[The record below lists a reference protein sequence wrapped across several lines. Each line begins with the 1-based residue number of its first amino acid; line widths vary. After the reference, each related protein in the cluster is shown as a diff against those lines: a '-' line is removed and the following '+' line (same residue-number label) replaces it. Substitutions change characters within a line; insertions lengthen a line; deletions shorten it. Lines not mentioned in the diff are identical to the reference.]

1 MLETA
6 WPRVRTLAR
15 GVAFVAALAVI
26 AGSIL
31 SILQTPVG
39 TPPAGTEPTRAIAA
53 ELLAITAAAGV
64 AVAVTR

>member
-6 WPRVRTLAR
+6 WPRLRTLAR

-26 AGSIL
+26 AWASL

-39 TPPAGTEPTRAIAA
+39 TPPAGTEPTRAIAV
-53 ELLAITAAAGV
+53 ELLAIVAAAGV